1 MKVPI
6 LLVWSLMTL
15 SSVLSAQQKIPF
27 HQGLKIE
34 AIPEGNGFKF
44 RLMNPPK
51 LTQMAKNQPYLSYF
65 WDFGDGYYK
74 RGTLQEFT
82 HTYAK
87 AGSYQVR
94 ALIFTGN
101 TLDLVEQPQPITVYP
116 RTSNRIEPLP
126 QSSSVVLVGSHYRDE
141 LRPSEDMI
149 LTIGTKNASSSGGKL
164 YVFFNEKRHKGVKP
178 LEFKTHSAYF
188 GEKEGADNQNLPE
201 IVTAKGLFNDVK
213 VFDVSKTDPSVSNL
227 FLTFRQVSD
236 MTNKIVNKKV
246 WIHAVWIVNGK
257 AEKADLTLT
266 VVPSHDPND
275 LQVDPDYLSFRR
287 IKKQDFTYRV
297 RFENTEK
304 GIVKSVGVK
313 VLKPKQVDTSR
324 IEWLDFAPKCV
335 ECPPNTRF
343 AEIAY
348 PCYRRSNTADYVE
361 MYFHNA
367 QLAGKVKGL
376 RDKDLMEGFVRYKL
390 YPIQRGMK
398 KLSLESKAVVTFDGQ
413 EKATNRA
420 NVNFTSGFWFGP
432 KIGINYDRNTKSSS
446 YFLGAVL
453 SPYKAEGWHLQ
464 FEALS
469 DFITANKNVVLRN
482 TIRRF
487 PEPGVYTFIP
497 PASDSTAV
505 NFKNIKQRTI
515 NIVPLQL
522 TKSFGKFVDIG
533 VGMSADVYFQTI
545 NQTDSIYIQ
554 YLYLANNTY
563 YPSKLVESKVVRAER
578 KETQFRVAPFGDIA
592 LGKEGFKVG
601 VRYTYPIVKTRE
613 DYLQIYSYYKF

>member
-1 MKVPI
+1 
-6 LLVWSLMTL
+6 
-15 SSVLSAQQKIPF
+15 
-27 HQGLKIE
+27 
-34 AIPEGNGFKF
+34 
-44 RLMNPPK
+44 
-51 LTQMAKNQPYLSYF
+51 
-65 WDFGDGYYK
+65 
-74 RGTLQEFT
+74 
-82 HTYAK
+82 
-87 AGSYQVR
+87 
-94 ALIFTGN
+94 
-101 TLDLVEQPQPITVYP
+101 
-116 RTSNRIEPLP
+116 
-126 QSSSVVLVGSHYRDE
+126 
-141 LRPSEDMI
+141 MI
-149 LTIGTKNASSSGGKL
+149 LMIGTKNVSSGGGKL
-164 YVFFNEKRHKGVKP
+164 YVFFNEKQHKSVKP

-201 IVTAKGLFNDVK
+201 VVIAKGLFNDVK
-213 VFDVSKTDPSVSNL
+213 VFDVPKTDPSVTNL
-227 FLTFRQVSD
+227 FLTFRQVAEL
-236 MTNKIVNKKV
+236 TNKIKNKKV
-246 WIHAVWIVNGK
+246 WTHALWIVNGK

-275 LQVDPDYLSFRR
+275 LQVDPNYLSFRG

-304 GIVKSVGVK
+304 GIVKSVAVK
-313 VLKPKQVDTSR
+313 VSKPKQADTSR

-376 RDKDLMEGFVRYKL
+376 RDKDLTEGFVRYKL

-420 NVNFTSGFWFGP
+420 NVNFASGFWFGP
-432 KIGINYDRNTKSSS
+432 KIGINYDRNTQSSS

-469 DFITANKNVVLRN
+469 DFITANKNLVSTTFKVTRQDSVLR
-482 TIRRF
+482 
-487 PEPGVYTFIP
+487 
-497 PASDSTAV
+497 DSMRTV
-505 NFKNIKQRTI
+505 SFQNIKQRTI

-522 TKSFGKFVDIG
+522 TKIFGKFVSIG
-533 VGMSADVYFQTI
+533 AGVSADIYFQTI
-545 NQTDSIYIQ
+545 NQTDSIYLSSYYFTRILKSSKSETIQ
-554 YLYLANNTY
+554 
-563 YPSKLVESKVVRAER
+563 PER
-578 KETQFRVAPFGDIA
+578 KETQFRVAPFADIA
-592 LGKEGFKVG
+592 LGSEGFKVG